1 MIENILYPFQEN
13 KDIEELIYY
22 LRKAKQGQGNI
33 AFWIGAGVSKL
44 VGYPLWEE
52 FVNQLIQIYQVLNFN
67 NYEYLRKKELI
78 EELKKDREFEKILE
92 IIKSYDKELF
102 ERNIQK
108 IFKSVEQNPNKDI
121 SIFNIVS
128 KFVRHRVIIITT
140 NLDIELENILRKNL
154 GINEEQISIVP
165 EDGGGSLDKYIYYL
179 HGRID
184 KPDSWVLTETDY
196 AEVYDNE
203 PRVCSKFLEKFLK
216 QLEVL
221 VIMGYSLS
229 EKEIYRKFLKPDKE
243 KYQKSIGSIRDYK
256 KATSDLKIFWIQ
268 LLDTP
273 KKEKEFKE
281 QIFYFSD
288 TLELNI
294 KPIPYRESE
303 KLTSLLEEIYKK
315 AYESNVKEVFNSNG

>member
-52 FVNQLIQIYQVLNFN
+52 FVNQLVQIYQVLNFN

-78 EELKKDREFEKILE
+78 KELKKDREFEKILE

-102 ERNIQK
+102 ERNVQK

-154 GINEEQISIVP
+154 GINEEQISIVS

-229 EKEIYRKFLKPDKE
+229 EKEIYRKFFK
-243 KYQKSIGSIRDYK
+243 R
-256 KATSDLKIFWIQ
+256 ATSDLKIFWIQ

-273 KKEKEFKE
+273 KKEKKFKE

-288 TLELNI
+288 ILGLNI

-303 KLTSLLEEIYKK
+303 KLTSLLEEIYQK